1 MCSFLF
7 ARTSLELTDEVLR
20 TANAYARR
28 RGPDATNVVRRVDQ
42 SGQHL
47 TFLHNLLDISGKRC
61 VQPLIQSGPGGG
73 ETFVLFN
80 GEIYNFQQ
88 LGAFANDS
96 ECLLPTFRRFG
107 TADLPA
113 QLDGEF
119 AIVIYDAE
127 AGNLSVF
134 SDPFLTKPIYLGS
147 NDTPGDYGVA
157 TCASTLQCIGLDHVE
172 MVEPNAAYRIG
183 FAKDQGTCVEK
194 RSSVTPFSID
204 QHKQTYEDWTVAF
217 RDAVRKRACHG
228 AHKPVVFLSSGYDS
242 GAICL
247 ALNLQ
252 GIPYDTI
259 SIEAGENSAILKE
272 RIRINQRASC
282 QRVFQVKG
290 LRSAEIKAMRDDIQQ
305 HVEPFTY
312 VHEDA
317 PGKVTSL
324 QADGGAMG
332 GNYLAAIA
340 RQQGQLANLS
350 GSGADEILSDYGY
363 NGKKF
368 YHHSQFGGLFP
379 ERLDAFF
386 PWKKFYG
393 DTQRSYLFKEE
404 FILGRH
410 GVEGRYPFL
419 DHRVVQEFLWL
430 DAKLKNR
437 AYKAPLAH
445 FLGAHQ
451 YPFEP
456 MRKRGFSPHADLS
469 LSARL
474 VSKARRGIRK
484 MLSGTQ

>member
-1 MCSFLF
+1 MAFL
-7 ARTSLELTDEVLR
+7 
-20 TANAYARR
+20 
-28 RGPDATNVVRRVDQ
+28 
-42 SGQHL
+42 
-47 TFLHNLLDISGKRC
+47 
-61 VQPLIQSGPGGG
+61 
-73 ETFVLFN
+73 
-80 GEIYNFQQ
+80 
-88 LGAFANDS
+88 
-96 ECLLPTFRRFG
+96 
-107 TADLPA
+107 
-113 QLDGEF
+113 
-119 AIVIYDAE
+119 
-127 AGNLSVF
+127 
-134 SDPFLTKPIYLGS
+134 
-147 NDTPGDYGVA
+147 
-157 TCASTLQCIGLDHVE
+157 
-172 MVEPNAAYRIG
+172 
-183 FAKDQGTCVEK
+183 
-194 RSSVTPFSID
+194 
-204 QHKQTYEDWTVAF
+204 
-217 RDAVRKRACHG
+217 DAVRKRACHG

-272 RIRINQRASC
+272 RIRINRRASC
-282 QRVFQVKG
+282 QRVFRVKG
-290 LRSAEIKAMRDDIQQ
+290 LRSADVEAMQDDIQQ

-363 NGKKF
+363 NGEKF

-379 ERLDAFF
+379 DRLDALF

-445 FLGAHQ
+445 FLAAHQ

-456 MRKRGFSPHADLS
+456 MRKRGFSPRAAPS
-469 LSARL
+469 FSTRL

-484 MLSGTQ
+484 MLAGAR